1 MTSRYDGH
9 GLAGPWG
16 CRLALWS
23 FGRLVDPAVGPMDLR
38 PDSMDLLVVG
48 GQYRWQCSR
57 GGTLSPDGVS
67 C

>member
-1 MTSRYDGH
+1 MMSRYDGH

-48 GQYRWQCSR
+48 AVSMAVFPR
-57 GGTLSPDGVS
+57 GTLSPDGVS